1 MANNLGTDLVLDALN
16 ARLSTLAGH
25 RPAWSTTQTEVAS
38 APLLSLVAASK
49 KPDSCPDRIGSRC
62 RRQLHGRELRL
73 DLEAGVDPPSFMA
86 EQTDVPDD
94 FSAEYIEDLLP
105 TPEETTT
112 THTGLRC

>member
-1 MANNLGTDLVLDALN
+1 
-16 ARLSTLAGH
+16 
-25 RPAWSTTQTEVAS
+25 
-38 APLLSLVAASK
+38 
-49 KPDSCPDRIGSRC
+49 
-62 RRQLHGRELRL
+62 
-73 DLEAGVDPPSFMA
+73 MA